1 MTGSASRV
9 TAVIADD
16 EPLARRRL
24 HELLGEVPWISL
36 IGEAADGVDAVRLI
50 DQLRPDLIF
59 LDVMMPGLSG
69 LEVLSHIQHHPTVV
83 FTTAYDRFAV
93 AAFEARALDY
103 ILKPFG
109 RRRFASALERI
120 RESVDSNAAAD
131 TPSVERA
138 REALGPSAPLSWL
151 FVRERGRV
159 TPVNV
164 ATVARF
170 EGSDDYVTIH
180 TGDRQLLANLK
191 MSDLETMLP
200 PSFLRI
206 HRSHIVNLEMVETFR
221 ADDTGRFTVVMRDG
235 TRLAVSRDRA
245 KWLRE
250 RAI

>member
-1 MTGSASRV
+1 MTAPTSRV

-24 HELLGEVPWISL
+24 HELLGDVSWISL

-50 DQLRPDLIF
+50 DQLRPDLVF

-69 LEVLSHIQHHPTVV
+69 LEVLNHIQHRPTVV

-109 RRRFASALERI
+109 KRRFAAAIARI
-120 RESVDSNAAAD
+120 RESVDDHAAA
-131 TPSVERA
+131 PSVERA
-138 REALGPSAPLSWL
+138 REALGPSVPLSWL

-180 TGDRQLLANLK
+180 SGERRLLANLK

-206 HRSHIVNLEMVETFR
+206 NRSHIVNLEMVETFR
-221 ADDTGRFTVVMRDG
+221 ADDNGRFTVVMRDG

>member
-1 MTGSASRV
+1 MAVPV
-9 TAVIADD
+9 TALIADD

-24 HELLGEVPWISL
+24 HELLGDVPWISL
-36 IGEAADGVDAVRLI
+36 VGEAVDGIDAARLI
-50 DQLRPDLIF
+50 DRLRPDLVF
-59 LDVMMPGLSG
+59 LDVVMPGLTG
-69 LEVLSHIQHHPTVV
+69 LEVLAHITHRPTVV

-109 RRRFASALERI
+109 RKRFADALERI
-120 RESVDSNAAAD
+120 RESVDAEAD
-131 TPSVERA
+131 VPSVERA
-138 REALGPSAPLSWL
+138 RDALAPSTPLEWL

-164 ATVARF
+164 AKVARF
-170 EGSDDYVTIH
+170 EGNDDYVTIH
-180 TGDRQLLANLK
+180 TGDKRLLANLRLV
-191 MSDLETMLP
+191 DLEAMLP

-221 ADDTGRFTVVMRDG
+221 SDETGKFTVVLRDG

>member
-1 MTGSASRV
+1 MNGSATRV
-9 TAVIADD
+9 TTLIADD

-24 HELLGEVPWISL
+24 TELLADVPWIAL
-36 IGEAADGVDAVRLI
+36 IGEAADGIDAVRMI
-50 DQLRPDLIF
+50 DRLTPDLIF
-59 LDVMMPGLSG
+59 LDVMMPGLTG
-69 LEVLSHIQHHPTVV
+69 LEVLNRITHRPTVV
-83 FTTAYDRFAV
+83 FTTAYDKFAV

-109 RRRFASALERI
+109 RRRFADALERI
-120 RESVDSNAAAD
+120 RESVDADAD

-138 REALGPSAPLSWL
+138 REALAPNAPLTWL

-164 ATVARF
+164 AHVSRF

-180 TGDRQLLANLK
+180 TGERRLLANLR
-191 MSDLETMLP
+191 MNDLESMLP

-221 ADDTGRFTVVMRDG
+221 ADDAGKYTVVMRDG
-235 TRLAVSRDRA
+235 VRLAVSRDRA